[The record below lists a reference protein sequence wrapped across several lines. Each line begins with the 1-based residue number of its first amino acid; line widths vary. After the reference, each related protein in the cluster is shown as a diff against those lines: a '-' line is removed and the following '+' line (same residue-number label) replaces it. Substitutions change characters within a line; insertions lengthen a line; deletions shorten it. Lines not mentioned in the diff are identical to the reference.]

1 MYILKST
8 VITILIMFMIGVNGY
23 TQDFWEWSDPEP
35 LTDSLSDNS
44 NPFLYLRYWNG
55 EKLYMVWE
63 KHIDSVSSSI
73 YMDNILDVEPA
84 QEILFANGVQYT
96 NPKIIEADYYPN
108 CDSVF
113 FLLYETNENGNI
125 DIYLKAFL
133 TNGSFLPAEP
143 LVHTQYDEL
152 QLTVG
157 AEDFYW
163 DGSGYVMDAVMYIRN
178 DSLFAINL
186 MKDGLNLYFDEDTLI
201 DTPVCSDPTIIG
213 YGGNMKLIY
222 LKTDTGEFHIYESV
236 CNNYGNW
243 SAPEVVYDSA
253 DCRNLSSS
261 LHFSSLVWSAY
272 KDTSWRI
279 LAKEPW
285 GPDIRLYD
293 ISKNTSFDPGALGFV
308 LGVKAWWPEVWIAT
322 PFPDNDTN
330 EIFMTIGPG
339 SPDFENFSNGGED
352 NRNSQFFIGEYYDG
366 CFYDYLVW
374 ESHRNGHW
382 QIWASKVLQ
391 CPGFV
396 DENENNESFLSIH
409 PNPFSNETTLEF
421 NLETPSSLIIEVYDN
436 RAMQVVTIV
445 NRRFDQG
452 EHQLRWDGSGLA
464 AGVYVVKMA
473 VGDRIYTGKV
483 IKTR

>member
-1 MYILKST
+1 MLMK
-8 VITILIMFMIGVNGY
+8 TILFGVIISLLISVSVQAQN
-23 TQDFWEWSDPEP
+23 FWEWSDPEP

-44 NPFLYLRYWNG
+44 NPFLYLRYNSG

-73 YMDNILDVEPA
+73 YMDNILDAEPA

-125 DIYLKAFL
+125 DIYFKAYL
-133 TNGSFLPAEP
+133 TDGSFLPAEP
-143 LVHTQYDEL
+143 LVNTQYDEL

-157 AEDFYW
+157 AEDYYW
-163 DGSGYVMDAVMYIRN
+163 DGSGYFMDAVMYIRN

-201 DTPVCSDPTIIG
+201 DTPVCNDPTTIG
-213 YGGNMKLIY
+213 YSGNRKLIY
-222 LKTDTGEFHIYESV
+222 LKADTGEFHIYESE
-236 CNNYGNW
+236 CNSYGNW

-253 DCRNLSSS
+253 DCRNLGSS
-261 LHFSSLVWSAY
+261 LHHGALVWSAY

-279 LAKEPW
+279 LVNEPY
-285 GPDIRLYD
+285 GNEIHLYD
-293 ISKNTSFDPGALGFV
+293 ISKNTPFNPAALGF
-308 LGVKAWWPEVWIAT
+308 LIGVKTWWPGFWIAT
-322 PFPDNDTN
+322 PYPDNDTN
-330 EIFMTIGPG
+330 EMIMTLGPG

-352 NRNSQFFIGEYYDG
+352 NRNPQFFIGEYYDG

-374 ESHRNGHW
+374 ESYRNGHW

-391 CPGFV
+391 CPGYV
-396 DENENNESFLSIH
+396 KENENNESFIAIH
-409 PNPFSNETTLEF
+409 PNPFTHNTTLEF
-421 NLETPSSLIIEVYDN
+421 TLDSRSEVLIEVYNN
-436 RAMQVVTIV
+436 RGLQVATIA
-445 NRRFDQG
+445 NRSFGQG
-452 EHQLRWDGSGLA
+452 IHQLRWDGGGVA
-464 AGVYVVKMA
+464 AGIYIIKMT
-473 VGDRIYTGKV
+473 VGDMIYTGKV
-483 IKTR
+483 VKSP